1 MAPRRPKPKSRPRR
15 VAVVTGTRAEFGL
28 LEPILRAMDRR
39 PTLEPHLIV
48 TGMHL
53 LRRFGHTIDAIR
65 QTGRPIAATVRMQ
78 TGRDDPAGEPIA
90 LAKGIAG
97 IARALDRLDCE
108 IVLVLGDRI
117 EALAG
122 ASAGAVGRRV
132 VAHVHGGD
140 RAVGDI
146 DDALRNAISRLAHL
160 HLTASAD
167 ASDRLRRMGEPAS
180 RIHRVGAPGL
190 DDIGTL
196 RRQDG
201 RVPRRTD
208 RRLAELLGP
217 VARAPYAVVVQ
228 HPRGRTPAEEADTMQ
243 AVVGAVDR
251 LGLNGVVIHPNC
263 DPGHRG
269 ILDVIEAIPSND
281 RWRGF
286 RSLPR
291 EDYLTVVIRS
301 NMLVGNSSS
310 GIIESAS
317 LGVRAVNVGPRQQG
331 RLRSGP
337 SVIDAGESVTAITR
351 ALRRARNLPR
361 PPSGRSVYGDGQAGP
376 RIARILERLI
386 ISPAL
391 RQKRLAY

>member
-1 MAPRRPKPKSRPRR
+1 
-15 VAVVTGTRAEFGL
+15 
-28 LEPILRAMDRR
+28 
-39 PTLEPHLIV
+39 
-48 TGMHL
+48 
-53 LRRFGHTIDAIR
+53 
-65 QTGRPIAATVRMQ
+65 
-78 TGRDDPAGEPIA
+78 
-90 LAKGIAG
+90 
-97 IARALDRLDCE
+97 
-108 IVLVLGDRI
+108 
-117 EALAG
+117 
-122 ASAGAVGRRV
+122 
-132 VAHVHGGD
+132 
-140 RAVGDI
+140 
-146 DDALRNAISRLAHL
+146 
-160 HLTASAD
+160 
-167 ASDRLRRMGEPAS
+167 
-180 RIHRVGAPGL
+180 
-190 DDIGTL
+190 
-196 RRQDG
+196 
-201 RVPRRTD
+201 
-208 RRLAELLGP
+208 
-217 VARAPYAVVVQ
+217 
-228 HPRGRTPAEEADTMQ
+228 MQ